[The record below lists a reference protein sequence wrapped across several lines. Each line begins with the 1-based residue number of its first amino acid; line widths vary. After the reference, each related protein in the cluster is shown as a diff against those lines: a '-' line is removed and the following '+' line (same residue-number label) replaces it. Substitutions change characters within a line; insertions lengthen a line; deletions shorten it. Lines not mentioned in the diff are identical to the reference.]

1 MKLRDILHEGMEFSA
16 CELQTREDGTQV
28 YSPHGQREVERECAI
43 CDGSGKHPNGDTC
56 VPCRGTGK
64 FKDYECDG
72 PEMQVS
78 NSNGFA
84 IQRDVLGVE
93 DPDYVGSIPTEQL
106 PALRRKLIKMIN
118 VDKDRES
125 MHKRTTDSQGE
136 MRRTGT
142 NDNVTSIGRG
152 ARMVDIGRSD
162 SQVLSYAK
170 RLLDLVD
177 YAMKNDLH
185 VTWA

>member
-1 MKLRDILHEGMEFSA
+1 MKLRDVLYEGMEFSA
-16 CELQTREDGTQV
+16 CELQTREDGTKV
-28 YSPHGQREVERECAI
+28 YSQPGLRAVEKECPV
-43 CDGSGKHPNGDTC
+43 CEGSGKSRTGGVC
-56 VPCRGTGK
+56 APCQGTGK
-64 FKDYECDG
+64 STDHECDG

-78 NSNGFA
+78 NSNGMA
-84 IQRDVLGVE
+84 IQRDILGVE
-93 DPDYVGSIPTEQL
+93 ADYAGSIPTEQL

-118 VDKDRES
+118 VDKERES
-125 MHKRTTDSQGE
+125 MHKQTTDSQGE

-162 SQVLSYAK
+162 EQVLGYAK
-170 RLLDLVD
+170 RMLDIVD